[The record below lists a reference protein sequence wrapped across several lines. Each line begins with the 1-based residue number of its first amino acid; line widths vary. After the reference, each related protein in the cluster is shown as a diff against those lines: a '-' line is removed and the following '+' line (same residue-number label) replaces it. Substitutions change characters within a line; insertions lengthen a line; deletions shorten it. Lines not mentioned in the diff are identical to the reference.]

1 MGAIKEGQELE
12 RVRLDKWLW
21 AARFFKTR
29 ALATEAVAGGKVY
42 LNGGRAKPGRALTV
56 GDQLQIRRGPYVF
69 DVVVRA
75 LASRRGPAAL
85 AASLYEESEQ
95 SREER
100 ARTATQLESTRALR
114 SEQRGRPDKRER
126 RTLIRF
132 LRRRR

>member
-1 MGAIKEGQELE
+1 MAAIMEGQGLA

-29 ALATEAVAGGKVY
+29 ALASEAVAGGKVY
-42 LNGGRAKPGRALTV
+42 LNGARAKPGRAVAV
-56 GDQLQIRRGPYVF
+56 GDHLNIRRGPYVF
-69 DVVVRA
+69 DIVVRA

-100 ARTATQLESTRALR
+100 ARVATQLENARALH